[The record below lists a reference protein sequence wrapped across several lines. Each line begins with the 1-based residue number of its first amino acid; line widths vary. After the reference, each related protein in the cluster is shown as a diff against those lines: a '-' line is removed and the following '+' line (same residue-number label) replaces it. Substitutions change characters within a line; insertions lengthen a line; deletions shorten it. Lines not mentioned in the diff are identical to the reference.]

1 VVLKLLFYAYSS
13 KLYNMK
19 NNIRLKKEK
28 LINNPIYNDWITQW
42 NIKSISQNFDI
53 LICVTI
59 LSGVLWPWLCFR
71 TKLTEFHT
79 AI

>member
-1 VVLKLLFYAYSS
+1 MVLKLLFYAYSS

-59 LSGVLWPWLCFR
+59 LSGPWLCFR